1 MEANTTRLLRQAIEA
16 HKKNDLQDAENK
28 YREILDSQPSHPD
41 ANHHLAVLEMSVNKP
56 EKALPRFKIALD
68 VNPRVEQ
75 FWLSYLSSL
84 IELKHAKKANHVLQ
98 QAKKRGFRS
107 KELNSLQLRLIS
119 VAKRDPIYG
128 INPSQE
134 QTDHLLALYQNG
146 RFTEA
151 ENLAESMTETFP
163 KYQFAWKILGEVL
176 RRSGKKTEAANAYQ
190 KAVALSP
197 EDAEAHSNL
206 GVALQ
211 ELGKLDEAEASCS
224 RAIALNPLF
233 SGAYYN
239 LGITFQEKGRL
250 NAAENS
256 YKRAIELK
264 PDFAEA
270 HYNLGNTLK
279 ELGKL
284 GAAEGSYKQSI
295 ELKPDFAEA
304 HSNLGDTLKELGKLD
319 DAEASYLQAIAVKPE
334 YVEAHSNLGNTL
346 KELGKLGAAEASYKR
361 AIELKP
367 DFAEAHRL
375 LALVKTFNEK
385 DQHYLKMLELY
396 HDDDISEEHRC
407 HINFG
412 LAKAYED
419 LGNFKQAFNHYSEG
433 NKFRKKQVNYDAK
446 EDKEFFSQIKITFS
460 QIEKFALEP
469 DWCSEDPRPVFIV
482 GMPRS
487 GTTLV
492 EQIASSHSR
501 VTGTGELPYLNQFG
515 ADIASGSSE
524 VNERS
529 LMNLRSRYL
538 EKLKAV
544 SEKNLIATDKMP
556 QNFRFLGLI
565 AAAFPEAKIIHVKRD
580 AAAVCW
586 ANYKRCFVSD
596 IGYSFAID
604 DILTYY
610 SLYENLMEFWTKK
623 VGPRIF
629 TLDYELLVE
638 NQEYETRRLINYLD
652 LDWEEK
658 CLSPQKNTRSVATS
672 SNVQIRKKV
681 YRGSSRQWQKYA
693 PFLDGALDEL
703 TKHKAH

>member
-28 YREILDSQPSHPD
+28 YRQILDSQPSHPD

-84 IELKHAKKANHVLQ
+84 IELKHTKKAKYVLQ

-107 KELNSLQLRLIS
+107 EELNSLQLRLIS
-119 VAKRDPIYG
+119 VAERDPIYG
-128 INPSQE
+128 LNPSQE

-151 ENLAESMTETFP
+151 EKLAESMTETFP

-233 SGAYYN
+233 TAAYYN
-239 LGITFQEKGRL
+239 LGITFKEKGRL
-250 NAAENS
+250 NEAENS

-270 HYNLGNTLK
+270 HY
-279 ELGKL
+279 
-284 GAAEGSYKQSI
+284 
-295 ELKPDFAEA
+295 
-304 HSNLGDTLKELGKLD
+304 
-319 DAEASYLQAIAVKPE
+319 
-334 YVEAHSNLGNTL
+334 NLGNTL

-375 LALVKTFNEK
+375 LALMKTFDEK
-385 DQHYLKMLELY
+385 DQQYLKMLELY
-396 HDDDISEEHRC
+396 LDDDISEEHRC

-412 LAKAYED
+412 LAKAHED
-419 LGNFKQAFNHYSEG
+419 LGNFRQAFNHYSEG
-433 NKFRKKQVNYDAK
+433 NKFRKKQVSYDAK
-446 EDKEFFSQIKITFS
+446 EDKEFFRQIKITFS

-469 DWCSEDPRPVFIV
+469 DWCSENPRPVFIV

-492 EQIASSHSR
+492 EQIASSHSK

-529 LMNLRSRYL
+529 LMNLRDRYL

-544 SEKNLIATDKMP
+544 SKKNLIATDKMP

-586 ANYKRCFVSD
+586 ANYKRYFVSD

-638 NQEYETRRLINYLD
+638 NQEYETRRLINYLE

-703 TKHKAH
+703 TKHNAH

>member
-270 HYNLGNTLK
+270 
-279 ELGKL
+279 
-284 GAAEGSYKQSI
+284 
-295 ELKPDFAEA
+295 
-304 HSNLGDTLKELGKLD
+304 
-319 DAEASYLQAIAVKPE
+319 
-334 YVEAHSNLGNTL
+334 
-346 KELGKLGAAEASYKR
+346 
-361 AIELKP
+361 
-367 DFAEAHRL
+367 
-375 LALVKTFNEK
+375 
-385 DQHYLKMLELY
+385 
-396 HDDDISEEHRC
+396 
-407 HINFG
+407 
-412 LAKAYED
+412 
-419 LGNFKQAFNHYSEG
+419 
-433 NKFRKKQVNYDAK
+433 
-446 EDKEFFSQIKITFS
+446 
-460 QIEKFALEP
+460 
-469 DWCSEDPRPVFIV
+469 
-482 GMPRS
+482 
-487 GTTLV
+487 
-492 EQIASSHSR
+492 
-501 VTGTGELPYLNQFG
+501 
-515 ADIASGSSE
+515 
-524 VNERS
+524 
-529 LMNLRSRYL
+529 
-538 EKLKAV
+538 
-544 SEKNLIATDKMP
+544 
-556 QNFRFLGLI
+556 
-565 AAAFPEAKIIHVKRD
+565 
-580 AAAVCW
+580 
-586 ANYKRCFVSD
+586 
-596 IGYSFAID
+596 
-604 DILTYY
+604 
-610 SLYENLMEFWTKK
+610 
-623 VGPRIF
+623 
-629 TLDYELLVE
+629 
-638 NQEYETRRLINYLD
+638 
-652 LDWEEK
+652 
-658 CLSPQKNTRSVATS
+658 
-672 SNVQIRKKV
+672 
-681 YRGSSRQWQKYA
+681 
-693 PFLDGALDEL
+693 
-703 TKHKAH
+703 